1 MNDSALMKVFQPI
14 NYSLRLHEIF
24 SSLRIDNSK
33 RKSRTM
39 LNRSTL
45 PLLTRNSINVPL
57 GIHSE
62 INAGRS
68 SHSANPRHCS
78 TLSCFRFAQIPNV
91 FAMEYNCKKRKSGCY
106 AYMSG
111 FRGIRAVIWL
121 LCDDVPSWRP
131 RNDDGTILRMSTHF
145 MHLLQVYIALCF
157 STAS

>member
-1 MNDSALMKVFQPI
+1 MKVFQPI

-106 AYMSG
+106 ACMKHYMTLKLG
-111 FRGIRAVIWL
+111 THLRFIVIVAMQEHTEQFYG
-121 LCDDVPSWRP
+121 DSFWRLVHIVCM
-131 RNDDGTILRMSTHF
+131 RSVSLQQTIEH
-145 MHLLQVYIALCF
+145 IC
-157 STAS
+157 